1 MKTNQ
6 SKKICITGATGFI
19 GRNLIKNLSDEGRNE
34 ISIIIRD
41 DKLIVDLINPDHIS
55 YFVDNGNTEDLIA
68 FFLEKKINVVIH
80 LATLYLKDHHPKD
93 IKSLIDSNITFG
105 SRILEA
111 AVKSEVQIF
120 INTGTTWQF
129 YDGNSSN
136 ATNLYAATKNAFH
149 EIAKYYVAISELYF
163 VNLILNDTYGAND
176 TRKKIFNL
184 WKNLKD
190 DETLNMS
197 PGEQLF
203 DALHVD
209 DVVNA
214 VKMLLNQISNDNE
227 KKYLLKNFSISNQQ
241 KMSLKEVASLFQKI
255 ASKNINIVW
264 GATAYREREIMRPW
278 MDGEQIIG
286 WEPKISIEDG
296 IKRMLENN

>member
-6 SKKICITGATGFI
+6 CKKICITGATGFI
-19 GRNLIKNLSDEGRNE
+19 GSNLVKNFLDEGLYE

-41 DKLIVDLINPDHIS
+41 DKSIGDVINSNNIS

-80 LATLYLKDHHPKD
+80 LATLYLKDHYPKD
-93 IKSLIDSNITFG
+93 IKRLIESNITFG

-111 AVKSEVQIF
+111 AVKSEVQFF

-129 YDGNSSN
+129 FDGNNSN
-136 ATNLYAATKNAFH
+136 PTNLYAATKNAFQ

-163 VNLILNDTYGAND
+163 VNLLLNDTYGAND

-190 DETLNMS
+190 GETLNMS
-197 PGEQLF
+197 PGNQLF

-214 VKMLLNQISNDNE
+214 FKMLLNQIANDNE
-227 KKYLLKNFSISNQQ
+227 KKYLMKNFSISNQQ
-241 KMSLKEVASLFQKI
+241 KMSLKEVANLFQKI
-255 ASKNINIVW
+255 ASKKINIVW
-264 GATAYREREIMRPW
+264 GATAYREREIMKPW
-278 MDGEQIIG
+278 MEGEQIIG
-286 WEPKISIEDG
+286 WEPKISLEVG
-296 IKRMLENN
+296 IKRILENN